1 VRIENPRFLAEVK
14 GSGQLVLGWGREEW
28 GKATLKLHDE
38 VSYISEVNFEDSWQ
52 ESFWGFNYPR
62 LKTIKQKYDP
72 TGLFF
77 VHHGVGTENWSP
89 DGFTLTA
96 NGTQ

>member
-1 VRIENPRFLAEVK
+1 MIAVTGRKSVARAIKITQAMTELRKIVPNL
-14 GSGQLVLGWGREEW
+14 GSY
-28 GKATLKLHDE
+28 
-38 VSYISEVNFEDSWQ
+38 VSETNYFEDSWQ
-52 ESFWGFNYPR
+52 ESFWGPNYPR

-89 DGFTLTA
+89 DGFTRSA
-96 NGTQ
+96 NATE